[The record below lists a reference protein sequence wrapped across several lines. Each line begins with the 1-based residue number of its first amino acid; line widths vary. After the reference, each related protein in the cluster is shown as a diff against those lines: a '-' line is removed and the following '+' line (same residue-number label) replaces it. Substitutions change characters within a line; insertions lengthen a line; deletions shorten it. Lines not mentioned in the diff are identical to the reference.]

1 MGGALA
7 SVELRAPRPI
17 CLERYEDSR
26 ALGRFVLR
34 QKGETVAVGMIT
46 EVLAG

>member
-7 SVELRAPRPI
+7 SVELRTLRPI

-34 QKGETVAVGMIT
+34 QKGETVAVGMVL